1 MRSSRD
7 DEALQRRT
15 RAQTRVRYEL
25 LRNLVRK
32 DLKVKYKGST
42 LGFAWSLANPLLLLA
57 VYYVVFQ
64 VILPGR
70 IPAFAIYLMSGLLV
84 WNAFSSAVTGAATS
98 VVGNANLVKKVRFPL
113 PVLPLSAVGFAAVH
127 FVLQMLVLVVVV
139 LALGHP
145 FWGLQLLLV
154 FPALAVAL
162 VVTIG
167 LSMLVA
173 AWNVRFRD
181 TQHLLEVTLLAG
193 FWLNPIVYDVGLVRD
208 KLHDWSAVYWLN
220 PMSNVIATMQRAIY
234 KEPYATVDG
243 KKQLILADP
252 GYLWYIEHLGI
263 SLAIGIVLVLI
274 GRRVFRLRSADF
286 AEEL

>member
-1 MRSSRD
+1 VQGGRD
-7 DEALQRRT
+7 GEALVRRT
-15 RAQTRVRYEL
+15 HAQTRVRYEL

-70 IPAFAIYLMSGLLV
+70 IPSFAIYLMSGLLI
-84 WNAFSSAVTGAATS
+84 WNAFSSAVMGASGS

-127 FVLQMLVLVVVV
+127 FVLQLGVLIIVVLV
-139 LALGHP
+139 LGHP
-145 FWGLQLLLV
+145 FWGPQLLLA

-162 VVTIG
+162 LFTVG

-173 AWNVRFRD
+173 ALNVRFRD
-181 TQHLLEVTLLAG
+181 TQHLLEVGLLAW
-193 FWLNPIVYDVGLVRD
+193 FWLNPIVYDVGLVRS
-208 KLHDWSAVYWLN
+208 KLGSWSFVYWLN
-220 PMSNVIATMQRAIY
+220 PMADIVATMQRAIY
-234 KEPYATVDG
+234 KTPYAIVDG
-243 KKQLILADP
+243 KPQLILASP
-252 GYLWYIEHLGI
+252 GYVWYLLHLCIPLGM
-263 SLAIGIVLVLI
+263 GIVLLWW
-274 GRRVFRLRSADF
+274 GRRVFAKRSADF

>member
-1 MRSSRD
+1 M
-7 DEALQRRT
+7 RRT

-70 IPAFAIYLMSGLLV
+70 IPSFAIYLMSGLLV

-127 FVLQMLVLVVVV
+127 FVLQMLSSS
-139 LALGHP
+139 
-145 FWGLQLLLV
+145 W
-154 FPALAVAL
+154 
-162 VVTIG
+162 
-167 LSMLVA
+167 
-173 AWNVRFRD
+173 
-181 TQHLLEVTLLAG
+181 
-193 FWLNPIVYDVGLVRD
+193 
-208 KLHDWSAVYWLN
+208 
-220 PMSNVIATMQRAIY
+220 
-234 KEPYATVDG
+234 
-243 KKQLILADP
+243 
-252 GYLWYIEHLGI
+252 
-263 SLAIGIVLVLI
+263 
-274 GRRVFRLRSADF
+274 RSATRSGGCSCCSSSRHCSPRSSSPSG
-286 AEEL
+286 

>member
-1 MRSSRD
+1 MQGGRD
-7 DEALQRRT
+7 GQALVRRT

-70 IPAFAIYLMSGLLV
+70 IPSFAIYLMSGLLI
-84 WNAFSSAVTGAATS
+84 WNAFSSGVMGASGS

-127 FVLQMLVLVVVV
+127 FVLQLGVLIVVVV
-139 LALGHP
+139 ALGHP
-145 FWGLQLLLV
+145 FWGPQLLLA
-154 FPALAVAL
+154 FPAIGVAL
-162 VVTIG
+162 IFTVG
-167 LSMLVA
+167 LSLLVA
-173 AWNVRFRD
+173 ATNVRFRD
-181 TQHLLEVTLLAG
+181 TQHLLEVSLLAW
-193 FWLNPIVYDVGLVRD
+193 FWLNPIVYDVGLVRA
-208 KLHDWSAVYWLN
+208 KMGRWTGIYWLN
-220 PMSNVIATMQRAIY
+220 PMANVIATMQRAIY
-234 KEPYATVDG
+234 KTPYAIVDG
-243 KKQLILADP
+243 KRELILASP
-252 GYLWYIEHLGI
+252 GYVWYLEHLCI
-263 SLAIGIVLVLI
+263 TLAMGLVLVWW
-274 GRRVFRLRSADF
+274 GRRVFAKRSADF

>member
-1 MRSSRD
+1 M
-7 DEALQRRT
+7 
-15 RAQTRVRYEL
+15 RYEL

-42 LGFAWSLANPLLLLA
+42 LGFAWSLANPLLLLG

-70 IPAFAIYLMSGLLV
+70 IPSFAIYLMSGLLI
-84 WNAFSSAVTGAATS
+84 WNAFSSAVTGATTS

-127 FVLQMLVLVVVV
+127 FVLQLLVLVVVV

-145 FWGLQLLLV
+145 FWGPQLLLAI
-154 FPALAVAL
+154 PALGVAL
-162 VVTIG
+162 IFTIG
-167 LSMLVA
+167 LSLLVA
-173 AWNVRFRD
+173 ALNVRYRD
-181 TQHLLEVTLLAG
+181 TQHLLDIGLLAW

-208 KLHDWSAVYWLN
+208 KLGHWAGLFWLN
-220 PMSNVIATMQRAIY
+220 PMADVVVTMQRAVY
-234 KEPYATVDG
+234 KTPYAMVNG
-243 KKQLILADP
+243 QRQLILADP
-252 GYLWYIEHLGI
+252 GYVWYLEHLCI
-263 SLAIGIVLVLI
+263 SLGIGVVLVIVGL
-274 GRRVFRLRSADF
+274 RVFRLRSADF